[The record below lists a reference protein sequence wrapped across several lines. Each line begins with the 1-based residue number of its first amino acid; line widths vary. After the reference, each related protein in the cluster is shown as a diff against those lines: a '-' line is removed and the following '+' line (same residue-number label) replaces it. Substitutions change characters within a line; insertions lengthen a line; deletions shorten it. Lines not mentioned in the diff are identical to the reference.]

1 MNKTQMVKS
10 AIEEKF
16 GSDIED
22 LYDYFEN
29 NEDVEISYDLWENSI
44 CSELELVDIEAEVYY
59 IRKTRSV
66 IISE

>member
-1 MNKTQMVKS
+1 MVIS

-16 GSDIED
+16 GSDIDD

-29 NEDVEISYDLWENSI
+29 NEDVEIAYDLWENSI

-66 IISE
+66 TISE

>member
-1 MNKTQMVKS
+1 MVKS

-44 CSELELVDIEAEVYY
+44 CSELELVDIEAEVHY